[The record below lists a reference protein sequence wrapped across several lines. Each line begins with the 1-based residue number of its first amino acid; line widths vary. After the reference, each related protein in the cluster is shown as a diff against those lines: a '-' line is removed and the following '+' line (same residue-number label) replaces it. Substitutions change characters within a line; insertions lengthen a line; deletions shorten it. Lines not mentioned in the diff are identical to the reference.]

1 MICCLRGG
9 IAMTKMYIQ
18 PSKISGIIKAPPSKS
33 MAHKALFCAALAGG
47 ECRISNAGVSDDVKA
62 TISCLTQLGVIVEY
76 DGNDLIVNGKG
87 LANLNK
93 DKHIDFQCKRSGAT
107 LRFAVPLAAILG
119 LDASFFGT
127 GDLPKRSVSEFETI
141 FENTGIEIYKKDN
154 EIISIRGRFEASR
167 ITVPT
172 STSPQFLSGIM
183 IALPYLQ
190 KKCEIFLSD
199 EVPFRGYINP
209 VSFVQKHFGVET
221 VFDSDARKI
230 TVPAKGYD
238 AGNFS
243 VEGDYSLSAPYLVA
257 GALGDGVTV
266 DNLYSASSQT
276 ERRLI
281 NILSDFGANVIQAE
295 NFVSVSRNRT
305 SPIDVDCAEIPH
317 LVPML
322 AVLACFAKGK
332 SRLEN
337 CGVTFYRESDRLHQ
351 VCDALTSLGADIEAI
366 GDDLYINGSG
376 SLDGGEA
383 FDFGDHRIAMALS
396 IAAAFSDGESIVDS
410 DDSVKK
416 SYPAFFSDF
425 MKVGGKRKIPKKKDS
440 FFDAYEEDDF
450 YEQKNKSG
458 KIYID

>member
-1 MICCLRGG
+1 M
-9 IAMTKMYIQ
+9 AKMYIQ
-18 PSKISGIIKAPPSKS
+18 PSKISGIIKAPSSKS
-33 MAHKALFCAALAGG
+33 MAHKALFCAALSGG

-62 TISCLTQLGVIVEY
+62 TISCLTQLGVIIEY
-76 DGNDLIVNGKG
+76 DGNNLIVNGRG
-87 LANLNK
+87 IANLNRE
-93 DKHIDFQCKRSGAT
+93 KHIDFQCKQSGAT
-107 LRFAVPLAAILG
+107 LRFAVPLAAVLG

-127 GDLPKRSVSEFETI
+127 GDLPKRSVSEFETL
-141 FENTGIEIYKKDN
+141 FSNTGIEIYKKDN
-154 EIISIRGRFEASR
+154 EIISIRGRFNTSKVTA
-167 ITVPT
+167 PT
-172 STSPQFLSGIM
+172 ATSPQFLSGMM

-190 KKCEIFLSD
+190 KECEIILSD
-199 EVPFRGYINP
+199 EVSFREYINP

-221 VFDSDARKI
+221 IFDSDARKI
-230 TVPAKGYD
+230 TVPAKVYD

-266 DNLYSASSQT
+266 DNLYSASSQI

-337 CGVTFYRESDRLHQ
+337 CGATFYRESDRLHQ
-351 VCDALTSLGADIEAI
+351 VCDALTSLGADIEAV
-366 GDDLYINGSG
+366 GDDLYIMGNGR
-376 SLDGGEA
+376 LDGGETS
-383 FDFGDHRIAMALS
+383 DFGDHRIAMAVS
-396 IAAAFSDGESIVDS
+396 IASAFSDGESVVDS

-425 MKVGGKRKIPKKKDS
+425 MKVGGKRKIQKKNDLP
-440 FFDAYEEDDF
+440 FGDFDDDF
-450 YEQKNKSG
+450 YEMENKSG